1 MAHSVNVRHKHLDLT
16 MLEVFLVVSEE
27 RSMSAA
33 ARRLGMTQ
41 SAVSQSIR
49 QLEEQLGAVL
59 FDRKRRP
66 LQLTV
71 AAMLLANKSKTL
83 LTESA
88 QIRSQVVEAGM
99 GISPQITIGLV
110 DSFAAT
116 CGPTFIKRL
125 LDKTVR
131 LAVRTGLTPFQGEQL
146 MAREFD
152 IVVTTDAC
160 EWLEGKVSRCIFSET
175 FILLTAKSIKAT
187 RYSREEMYKLATS
200 TPFIRFNSQSHLG
213 AQVETLLRRLGLV
226 APLRLEVDTAD
237 TLVAMVAAGLGWAI
251 TTPCCLVQ
259 GMQNVSKVTVGRL
272 DNVHASRSVYLVGR
286 DGEHG
291 NLFEESYT
299 AATYAVREALLPMV
313 SSIVPGLEELVVVN
327 R

>member
-1 MAHSVNVRHKHLDLT
+1 
-16 MLEVFLVVSEE
+16 MLEVFVVVSEE

-66 LQLTV
+66 LQLTA
-71 AAMLLANKSKTL
+71 AAMLLLNKGKTL
-83 LTESA
+83 LAESA
-88 QIRSQVVEAGM
+88 QIRSQIVEANL
-99 GISPQITIGLV
+99 GISPQVTIGLV

-125 LDKTVR
+125 LDKTLR

-160 EWLEGKVSRCIFSET
+160 EWLEGKVDRCIFSES
-175 FILLTAKSIKAT
+175 FILLTSKGIKTT
-187 RYSREEMYKLATS
+187 RYSREEIHKLSAS

-213 AQVETLLRRLGLV
+213 AQVETLLRRLGV
-226 APLRLEVDTAD
+226 KAPMRLEVDTAD

-259 GMQNVSKVTVGRL
+259 GMQNAPLVTVGIL
-272 DNVHASRSVYLVGR
+272 DNIHASRSIYLVGR

-291 NLFEESYT
+291 NLFDESYS
-299 AATYAVREALLPMV
+299 AAVHAVREALLPMV
-313 SSIVPGLEELVVVN
+313 ARIAPGMEQLVIIGE
-327 R
+327 

>member
-1 MAHSVNVRHKHLDLT
+1 
-16 MLEVFLVVSEE
+16 MLEVFVVVSEE

-66 LQLTV
+66 LQLTA
-71 AAMLLANKSKTL
+71 AAMLLLNKGKTL
-83 LTESA
+83 LAESA
-88 QIRSQVVEAGM
+88 QIRSQIVEANL
-99 GISPQITIGLV
+99 GISPQVTIGLV

-125 LDKTVR
+125 LDKTLR

-160 EWLEGKVSRCIFSET
+160 EWLEGKVDRCIFSES
-175 FILLTAKSIKAT
+175 FILLTSKGIKTT
-187 RYSREEMYKLATS
+187 RYSREEIHKLSAS

-213 AQVETLLRRLGLV
+213 AQVETLLRRLGV
-226 APLRLEVDTAD
+226 KAPMRLEVDTAD

-259 GMQNVSKVTVGRL
+259 GMQNAPLVTVGIL
-272 DNVHASRSVYLVGR
+272 DNIHASRSIYLVGR

-291 NLFEESYT
+291 NLFDESYS
-299 AATYAVREALLPMV
+299 AAVHAVREALLPMV
-313 SSIVPGLEELVVVN
+313 ARIAPGMEQLVIVGE
-327 R
+327 